1 MFEVLLCLAWLAA
14 PGSAAQDRPAPDR
27 PALGAVRQTT
37 PAPIRPPQPGDV
49 VVIDGVPIP
58 GDEYGRWML
67 DLFGSRMAHRFAEQW
82 LVRRAAEARGVALPP
97 DAVDGRMDTEI
108 AERIRGAFLGK
119 RDDWI
124 EELRRLDTS
133 EGGYR
138 RRRGLELEPE
148 LLATELAKQGRV
160 VPEELVVR
168 DWQLFYGPD
177 GREYTLSG
185 IKVDVEVV
193 MPREKAAREEYEAAR
208 KQAFAERLAKAL
220 EIRERILDGEDFA
233 KLARAQS
240 DDVLTRASG
249 GRFSGKFRPPGWH
262 ELFVKTLASVP
273 VGELSMPI
281 YAKGGYWIMR
291 VDDVVVTPLESVRAE
306 ITQRLVELGP
316 ESFEV
321 AATWKSIVEGMK
333 VEVLPAMYEAPTT
346 SPENREPVIG
356 MLINGQPVERA
367 EFALWLLHSRGEHY
381 ARDFAEHYLVER
393 KAEQLGVK
401 VTDAE
406 LGERLVEHQ
415 QWIIDRG
422 YKGSREA
429 WKHQLES
436 QGRDEAGWEREW
448 RRRKRIDLLAEKL
461 MLLEKRVD
469 DEALREY
476 WKKIYGEQGRWLEAR
491 MVLVAIPP
499 PRLSENMTRELLEER
514 IVEAREA
521 ARIEAQRVYER
532 LNDGEDFASL
542 ARAVSSD
549 DATKLAG
556 GRLPGRFR
564 PDQWPPEVG
573 EAVMKLEVGQITPP
587 LDTGRGFG
595 IFEVLESRA
604 VEFESVR
611 DELEREILS
620 ERIPQ
625 GDLAGY
631 RNVLF
636 RQAQLEVRPDM
647 YK

>member
-1 MFEVLLCLAWLAA
+1 MYQVLLGLVGLATLLSA
-14 PGSAAQDRPAPDR
+14 PASAAFRQAPPAF
-27 PALGAVRQTT
+27 GAAQGA
-37 PAPIRPPQPGDV
+37 PAPIRPAQPGDV
-49 VVIDGVPIP
+49 VVIDGVPIS
-58 GDEYGRWML
+58 GDEFGRWML
-67 DLFGSRMAHRFAEQW
+67 DLFGSRMANRFAEQW
-82 LVRRAAEARGVALPP
+82 LVRRAAEARGVALAP
-97 DAVDGRMDTEI
+97 DAVDTRMDSEI
-108 AERIRGAFLGK
+108 SERIRGAFLGK
-119 RDDWI
+119 REDWL
-124 EELRRLDTS
+124 EELQRLATS
-133 EGGYR
+133 EDGYR

-148 LLATELAKQGRV
+148 LLATEICKQDRV

-168 DWQLFYGPD
+168 DWELFYGPD

-185 IKVDVEVV
+185 IKVEVEVA
-193 MPREKAAREEYEAAR
+193 MPREKAPREEYEEAR
-208 KQAFAERLAKAL
+208 KKAFAEKLAKAL

-249 GRFSGKFRPPGWH
+249 GRFTGKFRPPGWH
-262 ELFVKTLASVP
+262 ELFVKTLATVP

-321 AATWKSIVEGMK
+321 AGTWKSIVDGMQ
-333 VEVLPAMYEAPTT
+333 VEILPAMFEAPAT
-346 SPENREPVIG
+346 SPEDHKPVIG
-356 MLINGQPVERA
+356 MLINGQPVARA

-393 KAEQLGVK
+393 KAEQMGVK

-406 LGERLVEHQ
+406 LDARLAEHQ
-415 QWIIDRG
+415 QWIVDRG

-429 WKHQLES
+429 WKLQLEK

-448 RRRKRIDLLAEKL
+448 KRRKRIDLLAEKL
-461 MLLEKRVD
+461 MMLERRVD
-469 DEALREY
+469 EDALREH
-476 WKKIYGEQGRWLEAR
+476 WKKQYGEQGRWVEAR
-491 MVLVAIPP
+491 MLLIAIPP

-514 IVEAREA
+514 ILEARET
-521 ARIEAQRVYER
+521 ARIEAQLVRER

-542 ARAVSSD
+542 ARALSSD

-556 GRLPGRFR
+556 GKLPGRFR
-564 PDQWPPEVG
+564 PDQWPPEVA
-573 EAVMKLEVGQITPP
+573 EAVMGLKVGEMTPP

-604 VEFESVR
+604 VEFEAVK
-611 DELEREILS
+611 DELKREILS

-631 RNVLF
+631 RNVLLRESKF
-636 RQAQLEVRPDM
+636 EVRPDM
-647 YK
+647 YR